1 MGALR
6 PGASG
11 GSRAGSVSLKAIFQP
26 TRDGALSA
34 GAFRQE
40 PSLACQHAALRL
52 FPDRDLRV
60 GYAGDGRN
68 HGGVADAQRS
78 DRRRARG
85 LLEPDGDDGGRRDP
99 AAGAGRAG
107 RLPVLPGLLR
117 HPAAGARTQAGLGD
131 GDVGGVS
138 GLLSLCRRPA
148 ERDGRL
154 ARTGNGCALRTAGA
168 A

>member
-1 MGALR
+1 MGALW

-11 GSRAGSVSLKAIFQP
+11 GSRAGSVSLKGGAQP

-52 FPDRDLRV
+52 FPDRDLRI
-60 GYAGDGRN
+60 GYAGDGRD
-68 HGGVADAQRS
+68 HGGLAHAQRS
-78 DRRRARG
+78 DRRRTRG
-85 LLEPDGDDGGRRDP
+85 LLEPDGDDGGGRDP
-99 AAGAGRAG
+99 AAGAGRAV
-107 RLPVLPGLLR
+107 RLPVLPGVLR
-117 HPAAGARTQAGLGD
+117 HPVAGARIQAGLGD
-131 GDVGGVS
+131 GDAGGVS
-138 GLLSLCRRPA
+138 GMLSLCRRPA

-154 ARTGNGCALRTAGA
+154 ARTGNGCTLRIAGA